1 MSPGGQKFDDT
12 FPIKNGLKQGDS
24 LLSLLLNFALKYA
37 IRRVQVN
44 QDGLKL
50 NDMNKL
56 LVYAADDNIL
66 GGSTH
71 TIKKSTEALVLAS
84 KGTGL
89 KVTAEKTTYIIMY
102 QDQHAGQNHN
112 IQ

>member
-1 MSPGGQKFDDT
+1 
-12 FPIKNGLKQGDS
+12 LKQGDA
-24 LLSLLLNFALKYA
+24 LLSLLLNFDLKYV

-50 NDMNKL
+50 NMNKL

-66 GGSTH
+66 GGNIH

-89 KVTAEKTTYIIMY
+89 KVTAEKTTYMIMSE
-102 QDQHAGQNHN
+102 DQHAGKYHDTK
-112 IQ
+112 